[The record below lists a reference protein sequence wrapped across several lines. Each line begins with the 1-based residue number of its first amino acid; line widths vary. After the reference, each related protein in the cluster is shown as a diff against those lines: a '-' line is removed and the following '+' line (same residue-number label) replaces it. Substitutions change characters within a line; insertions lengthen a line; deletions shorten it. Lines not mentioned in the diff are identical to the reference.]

1 MMRRLLALSIVVA
14 LSAVGSRAHA
24 DTSVVGRS
32 DRTKFG
38 RWEWVPFPR
47 MAASFGTSTHL
58 FAIGSISSGSVA
70 RTPPEQTTQAP
81 SDLLHGNTVVAQA
94 IDLRPL
100 IVHVAGPFYLGPMVS
115 IGPAFRSGTPSDAR
129 YSVGNTGVFFEGG
142 LVPGFD
148 FQLGELPLTVRTEI
162 LLGGR
167 LATFN
172 GNTNDQKSFL
182 ATSMTWVAQPRVA
195 LDMWTSPFVTVGAFA
210 GANVVRQNDYV
221 VGLSLAAHFAPYDAT
236 P

>member
-1 MMRRLLALSIVVA
+1 MMRRLALSILLALST
-14 LSAVGSRAHA
+14 LGGTAHA
-24 DTSVVGRS
+24 DSSVVGRS
-32 DRTKFG
+32 DRNKFG

-47 MAASFGTSTHL
+47 MGASFGTSTHL
-58 FAIGSISSGSVA
+58 FAIGAISSGSTA
-70 RTPPEQTTQAP
+70 RSTEQTAQAP
-81 SDLLHGNTVVAQA
+81 TDLLHGNSVLAQT

-100 IVHVAGPFYLGPMVS
+100 IIHVAGPFYLGPNIS

-129 YSVGNTGVFFEGG
+129 YSAGSSGIFFEGG

-148 FQLGELPLTVRTEI
+148 FRLGELPVTARVEM

-167 LATFN
+167 LASFN
-172 GNTNDQKSFL
+172 GSTTDQKGFI

-195 LDMWTSPFVTVGAFA
+195 IDMWTSPFVTVGAFA

-221 VGLSLAAHFAPYDAT
+221 FGLSLAAHFAPYDAT